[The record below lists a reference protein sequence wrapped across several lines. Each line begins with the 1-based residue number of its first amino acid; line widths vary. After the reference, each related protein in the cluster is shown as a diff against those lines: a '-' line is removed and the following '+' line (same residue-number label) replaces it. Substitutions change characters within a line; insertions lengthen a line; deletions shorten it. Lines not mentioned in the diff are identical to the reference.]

1 MKTRLLLT
9 LASILVAGAVG
20 LSGVAIAQGN
30 GGGGGGGGGKGGG
43 GGGSPSPPDY
53 GDLIIL
59 YRDANGAPI
68 PDGALCQQPI
78 AFTENVGCPAD
89 DLIWNA
95 LDEVWLVPTDPAT
108 CAIEPQYATCV
119 EEADFGR
126 VNLSRASERVL
137 ASQLQD
143 VLVNLAIAD
152 CTSLDP
158 AGRLVY
164 SRYVGGDL
172 VTGTVDSP
180 LQNLAIYKFLMLDG
194 ELGVPLP
201 QSAGVLETAAR
212 GFGVAMDKAGLVNID
227 LLVYLNQ
234 IMGLTDP
241 AVDTYLD
248 KVSVTVREEVM
259 GNVVEVTKWF
269 LDYSGFAYDR
279 TANFTGLPS
288 PAYIPEGAPTAGF
301 FEFLADMGGGTY
313 IVTNGPIE
321 STVFLGEPPFAAG
334 NIAGF
339 SRAADDTRAVIKF
352 MHTYAVPDAD
362 RTPVPCDPIPN
373 PTAQYDLSISE
384 KSGLKVP
391 KQVVA
396 TTEGREF
403 VVTVANAGPDT
414 AAGTLTVTANT
425 AEGGDVLVD
434 GLPGPFVFEFDGL
447 VPGLTYSTGTMHFT
461 IGEPHVATKITWT
474 AVVEADDVDPNMGNN
489 AVTATSNVRMTGGG
503 GH

>member
-1 MKTRLLLT
+1 
-9 LASILVAGAVG
+9 LV
-20 LSGVAIAQGN
+20 
-30 GGGGGGGGGKGGG
+30 
-43 GGGSPSPPDY
+43 
-53 GDLIIL
+53 
-59 YRDANGAPI
+59 
-68 PDGALCQQPI
+68 
-78 AFTENVGCPAD
+78 
-89 DLIWNA
+89 
-95 LDEVWLVPTDPAT
+95 VPTDPAT

-126 VNLSRASERVL
+126 VNLARASERVL

-164 SRYVGGDL
+164 SHYVGDDL

-180 LQNLAIYKFLMLDG
+180 LQNLAIYKYLMLNG
-194 ELGVPLP
+194 EIGVPLP

-212 GFGVAMDKAGLVNID
+212 GFGVAMDKAGEVNID

-241 AVDTYLD
+241 GVDTFLA
-248 KVSVTVREEVM
+248 KLPVTVREEVM
-259 GNVVEVTKWF
+259 GNVVEVTKYF
-269 LDYSGFAYDR
+269 LDFSAFAYDR
-279 TANFTGLPS
+279 TVNFGALPS
-288 PAYIPEGAPTAGF
+288 PAYIPADDPLTPVNESQPGW
-301 FEFLADMGGGTY
+301 FEFLMDMGGGMY
-313 IVTNGPIE
+313 AVTAGPIE
-321 STVFLGEPPFAAG
+321 STVFTGEPAFAAG

-339 SRAADDTRAVIKF
+339 AQAADDTRAVINF
-352 MHTYAVPDAD
+352 VHTYEVPAAD
-362 RTPVPCDPIPN
+362 KTPVPCVPTPN
-373 PTAQYDLSISE
+373 PTDQYDLSISD

-391 KQVVA
+391 KQVTA

-414 AAGTLTVTANT
+414 AAGTLTVTANA

-434 GLPGPFVFEFDGL
+434 GLSGPFVYEFDGL
-447 VPGLTYSTGTMHFT
+447 VPGLTFSTGTVYFT

-474 AVVEADDVDPNMGNN
+474 AVVEPEGVDPNMGNN

>member
-30 GGGGGGGGGKGGG
+30 GGGGGGKGGG

-288 PAYIPEGAPTAGF
+288 PAYIPEGAPTQDGRTF
-301 FEFLADMGGGTY
+301 
-313 IVTNGPIE
+313 
-321 STVFLGEPPFAAG
+321 PP
-334 NIAGF
+334 
-339 SRAADDTRAVIKF
+339 
-352 MHTYAVPDAD
+352 
-362 RTPVPCDPIPN
+362 
-373 PTAQYDLSISE
+373 
-384 KSGLKVP
+384 
-391 KQVVA
+391 
-396 TTEGREF
+396 
-403 VVTVANAGPDT
+403 
-414 AAGTLTVTANT
+414 
-425 AEGGDVLVD
+425 
-434 GLPGPFVFEFDGL
+434 
-447 VPGLTYSTGTMHFT
+447 
-461 IGEPHVATKITWT
+461 
-474 AVVEADDVDPNMGNN
+474 
-489 AVTATSNVRMTGGG
+489 
-503 GH
+503 